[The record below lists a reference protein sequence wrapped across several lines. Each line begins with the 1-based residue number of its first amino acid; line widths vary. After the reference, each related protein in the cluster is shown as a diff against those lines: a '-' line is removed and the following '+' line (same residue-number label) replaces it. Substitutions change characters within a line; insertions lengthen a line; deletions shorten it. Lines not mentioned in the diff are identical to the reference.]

1 MQAVVL
7 DDYLNYA
14 VTAPCM
20 EPLRERCE
28 VIVYNQ
34 PVASESENVE
44 RMAGAEIVIPV
55 RNRVRFTEA
64 LLSRI
69 RHVKLI
75 SQTGP
80 WLSHIDLRA
89 AAKFGIAVARCPD
102 DGDDVVKTGTAEQ
115 TWNLILALMRYN
127 ELNQK
132 TMRAGG
138 WQVRAGRGLAGKTL
152 GILGPGKIGGRV
164 ARVGLAFE
172 MRVIGW
178 SRSLNQ
184 ERAAAIGI
192 EAVSLDE
199 LLARSDAISIHIPLT
214 DATRG
219 FIGAREFGLIK
230 PTAIVVITSRGG
242 VIEEKAL
249 IEALRTGRI
258 AGAGFDV
265 YSKEPLPKDHPLRSL
280 PNVVM
285 QPHIGGYTEEGYYWK
300 FAPAVE
306 NAIAFLDGRPQ
317 NLVGEKDI
325 AWQLSRQMTYLT

>member
-1 MQAVVL
+1 MRAVVL
-7 DDYLNYA
+7 EDYLNYA

-20 EPLRERCE
+20 QPLRERCE
-28 VIVYNQ
+28 VVVYDK
-34 PVASESENVE
+34 PAASEDENVE
-44 RMAGAEIVIPV
+44 RMAGAAIVIPV
-55 RNRVRFTEA
+55 RNRVSFTES

-69 RHVKLI
+69 RHVKLT

-89 AAKFGIAVARCPD
+89 AAKLGIAVARCPD

-115 TWNLILALMRYN
+115 TWNLILALMRDT

-138 WQVRAGRGLAGKTL
+138 WQVRAGHGLAGKTL

-178 SRSLNQ
+178 SRTLDK

-192 EAVSLDE
+192 EAVSLDG
-199 LLARSDAISIHIPLT
+199 LLAESDVISIHIPLT
-214 DATRG
+214 DTTRG
-219 FIGAREFGLIK
+219 FIGAREFGLMK
-230 PTAIVVITSRGG
+230 PMAIVVITSRGG

-249 IEALRTGRI
+249 IEALRAGRI

-265 YSKEPLPKDHPLRSL
+265 YSQEPLPKDHPLRAL

-325 AWQLSRQMTYLT
+325 ARQLSRQATYLT